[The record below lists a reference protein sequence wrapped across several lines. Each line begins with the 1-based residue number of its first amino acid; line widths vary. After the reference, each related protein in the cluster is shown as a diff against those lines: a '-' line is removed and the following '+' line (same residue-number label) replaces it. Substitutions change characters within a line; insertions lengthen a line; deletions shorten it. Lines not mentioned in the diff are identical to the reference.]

1 VATTHPGFRTA
12 LDLHVMGVALMRQ
25 NLRRADPAATPDEIE
40 ARLAA
45 WLHDRPGAERGDC
58 SPTAT
63 RVRTDV

>member
-1 VATTHPGFRTA
+1 
-12 LDLHVMGVALMRQ
+12 MGVALMRQ